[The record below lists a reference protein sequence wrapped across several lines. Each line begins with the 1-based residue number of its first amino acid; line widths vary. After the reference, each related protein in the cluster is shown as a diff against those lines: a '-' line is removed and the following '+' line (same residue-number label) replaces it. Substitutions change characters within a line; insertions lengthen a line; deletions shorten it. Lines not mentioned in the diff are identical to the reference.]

1 MNSSASALS
10 EPAEASEPMEV
21 SKPENRE
28 LLSRALAL
36 LSRREMGRSE
46 FVTKL
51 AASGFEK
58 PEIEEAAAWC
68 QSQGF
73 LNETRYVEGV
83 ARRLSVKY
91 GASRVASTLRGKGV
105 TEDAIAE
112 AMPDLKVSE
121 LDQARLLWAR
131 KFGAPG
137 ENAADKA
144 KQMRYLQSRGFSFD
158 TIKKVVRGDIE

>member
-1 MNSSASALS
+1 MSA
-10 EPAEASEPMEV
+10 PAFVVSDPVEV

-28 LLSRALAL
+28 LLSRGLAL
-36 LSRREMGRSE
+36 LSRREMGRAE

-51 AASGFEK
+51 VAAGFEK
-58 PEIEEAAAWC
+58 TEVECAADWC
-68 QSQGF
+68 QAQGF
-73 LNETRYVEGV
+73 LNEARYVEGV
-83 ARRLSVKY
+83 ARRLSAKY

-121 LDQARLLWAR
+121 IDQARLLWAR

-137 ENAADKA
+137 ETQAEKA
-144 KQMRYLQSRGFSFD
+144 KQMRYLQSRGFNFD
-158 TIKKVVRGDIE
+158 TIKKVVRGEFED

>member
-1 MNSSASALS
+1 MITTGSAVTD
-10 EPAEASEPMEV
+10 PAEVA
-21 SKPENRE
+21 KPGNRE

-46 FVTKL
+46 FISKLL
-51 AASGFEK
+51 AAGYEK

-83 ARRLSVKY
+83 ARRLSSKY

-121 LDQARLLWAR
+121 IDQARLLWAR

-137 ENAADKA
+137 ETQAEKA

-158 TIKKVVRGDIE
+158 TIKKVVRGELDD

>member
-1 MNSSASALS
+1 MNTTESAVTD
-10 EPAEASEPMEV
+10 PAEV
-21 SKPENRE
+21 TKPGNRE

-36 LSRREMGRSE
+36 LSRREMGRAE
-46 FVTKL
+46 FITKL
-51 AASGFEK
+51 LAAGYEK
-58 PEIEEAAAWC
+58 PEVEEAAAWC

-83 ARRLSVKY
+83 ARRLSSKY
-91 GASRVASTLRGKGV
+91 GASRVATTLRGKGV
-105 TEDAIAE
+105 TEDAIAV

-121 LDQARLLWAR
+121 IDQARLLWAR

-137 ENAADKA
+137 ETQSEKA

-158 TIKKVVRGDIE
+158 TIKKVVRGELDD

>member
-1 MNSSASALS
+1 MNS
-10 EPAEASEPMEV
+10 AEAPV
-21 SKPENRE
+21 GDAHDTGGAAKPGNRE

-36 LSRREMGRSE
+36 LSRREMGRAE
-46 FVTKL
+46 FVSKL
-51 AASGFEK
+51 IASGFEK
-58 PEIEEAAAWC
+58 VDVEEAAAWC
-68 QSQGF
+68 QTQGF

-137 ENAADKA
+137 ENAAEKA
-144 KQMRYLQSRGFSFD
+144 RQMRYLQSRGFSFD
-158 TIKKVVRGDIE
+158 TIKKVVRGELDD